1 MSAGPVA
8 SPLSSRR
15 ARLREFWSRVYQK
28 STEDNIFFKAGAG
41 FGWYVTSV
49 ADCRSAYGNLA
60 TIVVLLFWIYYG
72 SVVFVLSG
80 EVAQVYTMRNAR
92 KVQILLAFGGSA

>member
-1 MSAGPVA
+1 MH
-8 SPLSSRR
+8 
-15 ARLREFWSRVYQK
+15 QK

-41 FGWYVTSV
+41 FGRYVTSV
-49 ADCRSAYGNLA
+49 ADYRSAYGNLA

>member
-8 SPLSSRR
+8 SPLSARR
-15 ARLREFWSRVYQK
+15 ARLREFLVPRVPEVHRGQHLLQ
-28 STEDNIFFKAGAG
+28 GRAG

-49 ADCRSAYGNLA
+49 ADYRSAYGNLA

-92 KVQILLAFGGSA
+92 KVQILPAFGGSA